1 MITPFPLTG
10 IPLARPHN
18 PPLKQTQRPEPR
30 RVALGQRALTLWARL
45 AIGGF
50 YRNVR
55 VAGDPETLRDRPA
68 VIAINHSNALG
79 DIAVMIDVLPQF
91 PRFLAASTWWR
102 HAPVRLLFRLG
113 RVLPVDRRGDRQ
125 TGDGNGHTFAD
136 CHDALAAGDHIAIF
150 PEGKLNSGSALLPFR
165 TGAARIAL
173 SAAANVGI
181 PGVAI
186 VPVAIAYEDRGR
198 LGSDVVVRFG
208 EPIAMDG
215 WVAQAGANPV
225 DTAHEVT
232 QLLRE
237 RLAAAYQLGIAGIE
251 ATDAG
256 TVDRNHRMAQ
266 LAVLAPAAAVGV
278 VVNATAIAPIML
290 GARLVGDEGWQ
301 ATAKGVGA
309 TVLVPV
315 TWMVGGR
322 LLAKRYGAAR
332 AAVLIAA
339 GVGSGWVSIAW
350 LGLLR
355 ELDEQPAVG

>member
-1 MITPFPLTG
+1 MPD
-10 IPLARPHN
+10 HDN
-18 PPLKQTQRPEPR
+18 PPMKQTQRPVPSR
-30 RVALGQRALTLWARL
+30 AALGQRALTLWARL

-55 VAGDPETLRDRPA
+55 VAGDPGSLRGRPA
-68 VIAINHSNALG
+68 VIAVNHSNALG

-102 HAPVRLLFRLG
+102 RAPARLLFRLG
-113 RVLPVDRRGDRQ
+113 RVLPVERRGDGQ
-125 TGDGNGHTFAD
+125 AGEGNGHTFAA

-173 SAAANVGI
+173 SAATDVGI

-186 VPVAIAYEDRGR
+186 VPVAIAYGDRGR
-198 LGSDVVVRFG
+198 LASDVVVRFG
-208 EPIAMDG
+208 EPITMDG
-215 WVAQAGANPV
+215 WVAQAGANPAGTV
-225 DTAHEVT
+225 HEVT

-237 RLAAAYQLGIAGIE
+237 RLAAAYQLGIAEIE
-251 ATDAG
+251 ATGAG
-256 TVDRNHRMAQ
+256 TVDRNQRMAQ
-266 LAVLAPAAAVGV
+266 LALLAPAAAAGV
-278 VVNATAIAPIML
+278 AANAMAIAPIML

-309 TVLVPV
+309 TILVPV

-339 GVGSGWVSIAW
+339 GAGSGCVSIAW

-355 ELDEQPAVG
+355 DLVEPPAAG